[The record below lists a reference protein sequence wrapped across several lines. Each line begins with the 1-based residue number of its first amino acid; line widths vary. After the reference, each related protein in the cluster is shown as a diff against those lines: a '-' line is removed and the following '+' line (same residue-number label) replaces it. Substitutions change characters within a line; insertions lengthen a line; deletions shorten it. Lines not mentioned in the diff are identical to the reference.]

1 MAHTC
6 NPSYLG
12 GRAQEDHSSK
22 PAQAD
27 SFQDPIS
34 KISNTKQG
42 WWRNSQVVKHLP
54 SKSEALSSNHSTARK
69 KKKAGHWQP
78 SKKQDPISKT
88 HSTKQWLKW

>member
-1 MAHTC
+1 MAHTY

-69 KKKAGHWQP
+69 KKKLGTGSQAK
-78 SKKQDPISKT
+78 SKILSQKRTAQNSG
-88 HSTKQWLKW
+88 